1 MAKRAQTQTGSK
13 AIRAIFADAARAAEQ
28 QALADDPDPNLPRDG
43 ILPGQWPGWPDNQ
56 MPPGDPVQV
65 IGRSPDGGTY
75 YFLSATGHFREVTRW
90 DGRAL
95 TDLYA
100 PFTNKAKWNW
110 PAFGKKKVFDPDSD
124 SMVEKAV
131 VKRVERDQAFDCLMN
146 EAARKPDFDP
156 NKQNR
161 GRGGWQ
167 DNAGR
172 FIWHSGGW
180 LWTVSGQGAGAKLE
194 RSRPAQHDGFLYTR
208 QAPTVEPWEAH
219 VTQEESPARRI
230 LKDLRTWKWERPF
243 LDPVLVLG
251 WIGTAIMGGALRQR
265 PVVFTTGGAGVGK
278 STLQELLIGA
288 LGDIVTSTVNTTA
301 AGIYQRAKLDSLP
314 FMVDELESKAGS
326 TRADSVIELARV
338 AYTGGDISRGGQDH
352 EATTFTAR
360 QSFFFSAINA
370 PPMNTQDKTRMALLN
385 LQRLDRANGVDRK
398 PEFSDVDSRMMLRQV
413 LDGWHEFYPRLYQ
426 NYWEELAPQGL
437 DSRAINTFGTL
448 LAAAELLVGPAALE
462 ECGLPVGDVDR
473 LGEMVAAATAL
484 ERAENLDNWH
494 KCLDLLFQAS
504 IDQWR
509 DGIKPTVGG
518 ICEALRTGKTAF
530 NDTFDVT
537 DARARLQLANLS
549 AIARG
554 KLNANPQLGP
564 LLAVPANGP
573 ILQRIFA
580 DTEFHKS
587 VWYTALKQAP
597 RDIVLRD
604 LGNAQKVKINGS
616 TVHCLLVDL
625 EAFEKFATKGE

>member
-1 MAKRAQTQTGSK
+1 
-13 AIRAIFADAARAAEQ
+13 
-28 QALADDPDPNLPRDG
+28 
-43 ILPGQWPGWPDNQ
+43 
-56 MPPGDPVQV
+56 
-65 IGRSPDGGTY
+65 
-75 YFLSATGHFREVTRW
+75 
-90 DGRAL
+90 
-95 TDLYA
+95 
-100 PFTNKAKWNW
+100 
-110 PAFGKKKVFDPDSD
+110 
-124 SMVEKAV
+124 
-131 VKRVERDQAFDCLMN
+131 
-146 EAARKPDFDP
+146 
-156 NKQNR
+156 
-161 GRGGWQ
+161 
-167 DNAGR
+167 
-172 FIWHSGGW
+172 
-180 LWTVSGQGAGAKLE
+180 
-194 RSRPAQHDGFLYTR
+194 
-208 QAPTVEPWEAH
+208 
-219 VTQEESPARRI
+219 
-230 LKDLRTWKWERPF
+230 
-243 LDPVLVLG
+243 
-251 WIGTAIMGGALRQR
+251 
-265 PVVFTTGGAGVGK
+265 
-278 STLQELLIGA
+278 
-288 LGDIVTSTVNTTA
+288 
-301 AGIYQRAKLDSLP
+301 
-314 FMVDELESKAGS
+314 
-326 TRADSVIELARV
+326 
-338 AYTGGDISRGGQDH
+338 
-352 EATTFTAR
+352 
-360 QSFFFSAINA
+360 
-370 PPMNTQDKTRMALLN
+370 
-385 LQRLDRANGVDRK
+385 
-398 PEFSDVDSRMMLRQV
+398 MMLRQV

-518 ICEALRTGKTAF
+518 VCEALRTGKTAF
-530 NDTFDVT
+530 NDSFDVT